1 LGKYIYDNNLYEI
14 PDLQYNEKFT
24 DKFGRII
31 NRIIEMLDLPDT
43 VKIVLSEEE
52 PYQVH
57 FMVVIPDYNEF
68 LKTPELSENYVR
80 LIYSNFLRLL
90 ERYIGVELGDPKLG
104 QLSMGNWGVS
114 IEDLDEWTKNVF
126 NKKIKPFIKN
136 SELGNL
142 ISRIKLDINGAAAK
156 TNLSYRRTSRYSDR
170 YDKKENLIRDIKDTF
185 GYNEK
190 LFKITS

>member
-1 LGKYIYDNNLYEI
+1 
-14 PDLQYNEKFT
+14 
-24 DKFGRII
+24 
-31 NRIIEMLDLPDT
+31 MLDLPDT

-68 LKTPELSENYVR
+68 LKTPELNEDYVR

-136 SELGNL
+136 SELGNV
-142 ISRIKLDINGAAAK
+142 ISRIKLDISGAEAK
-156 TNLSYRRTSRYSDR
+156 TNFSYRRTSRYSDR
-170 YDKKENLIRDIKDTF
+170 YDKIEKLIRDIKDTF